1 MKKIVQII
9 LVPVILTLG
18 YLIYQIPAKEM
29 EFKEKAKIRI
39 DKNIQKLEDIKQAQ
53 IHFKQKYNR
62 YAENADILLNFL
74 LNESIIITK
83 TVGEIPDSLMSEYG
97 FAKADSIAAMRKYI
111 SRIPDTISA
120 NLVVF
125 DSAYLSKRNILYP
138 LDIANLFKIPETKKQ
153 YNIATDEL
161 APYGGQIVQVL
172 EISSNY
178 KTILKGLDYKNYT
191 HLYPPDDLLKI
202 GSLTEVSLNGN
213 WKIE

>member
-9 LVPVILTLG
+9 LVPVILVLG

-62 YAENADILLNFL
+62 YAENADILLTFL

-83 TVGEIPDSLMSEYG
+83 TVGEIPKDLIEEHGYT
-97 FAKADSIAAMRKYI
+97 KADSIAEVDSI
-111 SRIPDTISA
+111 IIRIPDTISA

-125 DSAYLSKRNILYP
+125 DSAYLSERNNLYP
-138 LDIANLFKIPETKKQ
+138 LDIPNLFQIPETKKQ

-172 EISSNY
+172 EVSSNY

>member
-9 LVPVILTLG
+9 LVPVILILG

>member
-1 MKKIVQII
+1 MKKIAQII
-9 LVPVILTLG
+9 LVPVILVLG

-39 DKNIQKLEDIKQAQ
+39 DRNIQKLEDIKQAQ

-74 LNESIIITK
+74 INESIIITK
-83 TVGEIPDSLMSEYG
+83 TIGEIPEEYIEEFG
-97 FAKADSIAAMRKYI
+97 YTKADSIAEANGDIK
-111 SRIPDTISA
+111 RIPDTISA
-120 NLVVF
+120 KLVVF
-125 DSAYLSKRNILYP
+125 DSTYLSERNNLYP
-138 LDIANLFKIPETKKQ
+138 LDIANLFQIPETKKQ

>member
-138 LDIANLFKIPETKKQ
+138 LDIANLFQIPETKKQ

>member
-1 MKKIVQII
+1 
-9 LVPVILTLG
+9 
-18 YLIYQIPAKEM
+18 M

-39 DKNIQKLEDIKQAQ
+39 DRNIQKLEDIKQAQ

-74 LNESIIITK
+74 LKESIIITK
-83 TVGEIPDSLMSEYG
+83 TVGEIPDSLISEYG
-97 FAKADSIAAMRKYI
+97 FAKADSIAEIRKYI

-125 DSAYLSKRNILYP
+125 DSAYLSERNNLYP
-138 LDIANLFKIPETKKQ
+138 LDIANLFQIPETKKQ

-172 EISSNY
+172 EVSSNY
-178 KTILKGLDYKNYT
+178 KTILKGLDYKNYP